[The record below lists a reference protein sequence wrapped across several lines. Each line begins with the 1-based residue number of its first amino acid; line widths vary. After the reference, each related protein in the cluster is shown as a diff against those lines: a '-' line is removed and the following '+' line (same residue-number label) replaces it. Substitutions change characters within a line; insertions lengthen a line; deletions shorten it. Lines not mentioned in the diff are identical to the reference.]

1 VQGVKTES
9 ESFPAASAA
18 PAHDARRGP
27 DPGAALDAGSGV
39 VARGDT
45 ILPSGEAAGAAPLD
59 AAQLAEAFALFS
71 RASEE
76 LSTAYNALQAQ
87 VGQLTE
93 RLSVLMGALPAGVL
107 VVDRGGRVVQANRA
121 AEGLFGAGLT
131 GCAWPDLAGQM
142 QSTGTPGEYILAA
155 VARAEAA
162 GLAQKGATAGARA
175 PRGENAAKDAGRAPA
190 EGATEDLAARPL
202 ADADLRRVALS
213 ESELESGA
221 ERILLVHDITD
232 THRMRL
238 TAERNERLAAMGE
251 MVAGLAHQLRTPLAA
266 ALLYT
271 GNLRQPELDPMQRT
285 MVADRALE
293 RLRYLER
300 LIRDML
306 LFARGDS
313 VGRQRFAVCELVA
326 ELAHTLEPLARARQV
341 AFATDCICDEAEVV
355 GDRKAL
361 GGALTNLLENGI
373 QACEAGGR
381 LTCEVALSD
390 AGDSGIGVR
399 AVRFSVR
406 DSGRG
411 IAPELQERLFEPFFT
426 TRAEG
431 TGLGLAIARGVARA
445 HGGDIA
451 LRSAPGLGA
460 EFILTV
466 PLAAAGVTAGNGNP

>member
-1 VQGVKTES
+1 MQSVKPEN
-9 ESFPAASAA
+9 ENP
-18 PAHDARRGP
+18 
-27 DPGAALDAGSGV
+27 V
-39 VARGDT
+39 
-45 ILPSGEAAGAAPLD
+45 AAPLD

-76 LSTAYNALQAQ
+76 LSTAYNALQGQ

-107 VVDRGGRVVQANRA
+107 VLDRRGVIVQANRA
-121 AEGLFGAGLT
+121 AASLLGS
-131 GCAWPDLAGQM
+131 DLAGRDWHALM
-142 QSTGTPGEYILAA
+142 AALEPAGTPGEFTLVVNGAGQA
-155 VARAEAA
+155 GPSDPSAE
-162 GLAQKGATAGARA
+162 
-175 PRGENAAKDAGRAPA
+175 
-190 EGATEDLAARPL
+190 
-202 ADADLRRVALS
+202 RRRLALS
-213 ESELESGA
+213 EAELESGD
-221 ERILLVHDITD
+221 ERIVLLHDITD

-271 GNLRQPELDPMQRT
+271 GNLRQPELDPLQRIK
-285 MVADRALE
+285 VADRALE

-313 VGRQRFAVCELVA
+313 AGRQQFAVCELVT
-326 ELAHTLEPLARARQV
+326 ELGHTLEPLARARQIDFV
-341 AFATDCICDEAEVV
+341 ARCDCGTAEVV

-373 QACEAGGR
+373 QACEPGGS
-381 LTCEVALSD
+381 LAFEATPCDGVS
-390 AGDSGIGVR
+390 GGIGSA
-399 AVRFSVR
+399 AVRFAVR

-445 HGGDIA
+445 HGGDIT
-451 LRSAPGLGA
+451 LRSVPGQGA
-460 EFILTV
+460 EFMLTV
-466 PLAAAGVTAGNGNP
+466 PLAPAAASGGTETP

>member
-1 VQGVKTES
+1 M
-9 ESFPAASAA
+9 
-18 PAHDARRGP
+18 
-27 DPGAALDAGSGV
+27 
-39 VARGDT
+39 
-45 ILPSGEAAGAAPLD
+45 
-59 AAQLAEAFALFS
+59 FS

-76 LSTAYNALQAQ
+76 LSTAYNALQGQ

-107 VVDRGGRVVQANRA
+107 VVDHQGRVVQANLA
-121 AEGLFGAGLT
+121 AERLFGAGLA
-131 GCAWPDLAGQM
+131 GRAWAELAAVLQG
-142 QSTGTPGEYILAA
+142 TETPGEFALAA
-155 VARAEAA
+155 AA
-162 GLAQKGATAGARA
+162 GEDG
-175 PRGENAAKDAGRAPA
+175 GRA
-190 EGATEDLAARPL
+190 
-202 ADADLRRVALS
+202 RRVAVS
-213 ESELESGA
+213 ESALEAGD

-271 GNLRQPELDPMQRT
+271 GNLRQPELDPLQRIS
-285 MVADRALE
+285 VVERALE

-313 VGRQRFAVCELVA
+313 AGRQRFRVCELVA

-341 AFATDCICDEAEVV
+341 AFRSVCTCDALELV

-361 GGALTNLLENGI
+361 GGALTNLLENAI
-373 QACEAGGR
+373 QACEAGGSVA
-381 LTCEVALSD
+381 CEVAPL
-390 AGDSGIGVR
+390 AAADSGIGL
-399 AVRFSVR
+399 AALRFAVR

-411 IAPELQERLFEPFFT
+411 IAPDLQERLFEPFFT

-451 LRSAPGLGA
+451 LRSAPGEGA
-460 EFILTV
+460 EFTLTL
-466 PLAAAGVTAGNGNP
+466 PLPAASAPVAGALNGNHSP

>member
-1 VQGVKTES
+1 MHGVNTES
-9 ESFPAASAA
+9 ASIPQASAA
-18 PAHDARRGP
+18 PAD
-27 DPGAALDAGSGV
+27 
-39 VARGDT
+39 
-45 ILPSGEAAGAAPLD
+45 EASPLD

-121 AEGLFGAGLT
+121 AEGLFGAGLSGQVWT
-131 GCAWPDLAGQM
+131 ALAAQM
-142 QSTGTPGEYILAA
+142 QASGTPGEY
-155 VARAEAA
+155 
-162 GLAQKGATAGARA
+162 T
-175 PRGENAAKDAGRAPA
+175 
-190 EGATEDLAARPL
+190 LAARSVAAP
-202 ADADLRRVALS
+202 DADLRRVALS
-213 ESELESGA
+213 ESELESGD

-313 VGRQRFAVCELVA
+313 AGRQRFAVCELVA

-341 AFATDCICDEAEVV
+341 VFATDCGCGDTEIV

-381 LTCEVALSD
+381 LACEVALCD
-390 AGDSGIGVR
+390 AIDSGVGGP
-399 AVRFSVR
+399 AVRFVVR

-445 HGGDIA
+445 HGGDIT
-451 LRSAPGLGA
+451 LRSAPGQGA

-466 PLAAAGVTAGNGNP
+466 PLAAAGATAGNANP

>member
-9 ESFPAASAA
+9 ESFPAAGDA

-27 DPGAALDAGSGV
+27 EPGAALHAGSGV
-39 VARGDT
+39 AGRVDP
-45 ILPSGEAAGAAPLD
+45 ILPSGEAVGAAPLD

-131 GCAWPDLAGQM
+131 GCAWEDLAAQM
-142 QSTGTPGEYILAA
+142 QSTGTPGEY
-155 VARAEAA
+155 
-162 GLAQKGATAGARA
+162 T
-175 PRGENAAKDAGRAPA
+175 
-190 EGATEDLAARPL
+190 L

-313 VGRQRFAVCELVA
+313 AGRQRFAVCELVA

-381 LTCEVALSD
+381 LTCEVTLCD

-451 LRSAPGLGA
+451 LHSAPGLGA